1 MHGAWRLDIR
11 GREHIPQHGPALVC
25 PNHVSYADALV
36 VSALSPRPMRF
47 VMDWRLARRPALRW
61 LFRQV
66 RAIPIAPQRE
76 DPVRFDAAMREVDRA
91 LAAGELVCVFPEGA
105 LSRDGR
111 LGDFR
116 SGVRRMLDA
125 RPVPVIPVGL
135 DGLWDSLYSRKPR
148 PRRPLLR
155 SVRLRRRVRV
165 RIGEALPA
173 DIGLQPLRARVQEL
187 CAHAA
192 G

>member
-1 MHGAWRLDIR
+1 
-11 GREHIPQHGPALVC
+11 
-25 PNHVSYADALV
+25 
-36 VSALSPRPMRF
+36 
-47 VMDWRLARRPALRW
+47 
-61 LFRQV
+61 
-66 RAIPIAPQRE
+66 
-76 DPVRFDAAMREVDRA
+76 MREVDRA

-111 LGDFR
+111 LGEFR

-148 PRRPLLR
+148 PRLPLLR
-155 SVRLRRRVRV
+155 IIRLRRRVRV

-187 CAHAA
+187 CAPAA